1 MKKKLFVCSDIHS
14 AYTPWMEAL
23 NEAGFDEN
31 NDGHIIV
38 VCGDL
43 FDRMDETKEV
53 YNFTLDMIKR
63 GKLVY
68 CMGNHD
74 LLMRSMLNRGF
85 SLWYDT
91 HNGTEKTFYHLLNMY
106 SEKTNENKT
115 DVEIV
120 NELLQ
125 PLYSRMLNY
134 FETKH
139 YVFCHGFLPVVEQPD
154 GSHKINRHWRRASQK
169 NWENATWL
177 NGMDMVHDDG
187 LCLKDKTIV
196 MGHFHCSYGHSLYED
211 KGSEFGEDADFSP
224 YYYEDKLIAIDSCVA
239 HTGKINVLV
248 LEDELLDN
256 DKRGV

>member
-1 MKKKLFVCSDIHS
+1 MKKKLFVCSDLHS
-14 AYTPWMEAL
+14 AYTPWIKTL
-23 NEAGFDEN
+23 HEAGFDEN
-31 NDGHIIV
+31 NDDHLIV

-53 YNFTLDMIKR
+53 YEFALDMIKKD
-63 GKLVY
+63 KLIYV
-68 CMGNHD
+68 MGNHE
-74 LLMRSMLNRGF
+74 LLMQSMLDRGF
-85 SLWYDT
+85 ALWHDK
-91 HNGTEKTFYHLLNMY
+91 HNGTTKTYYQLLDAYADKM
-106 SEKTNENKT
+106 
-115 DVEIV
+115 DVEKGPNEIV
-120 NELLQ
+120 RELLQ
-125 PLYSRMLNY
+125 PLYDNMVNY

-154 GSHKINRHWRRASQK
+154 GSHKINRHWRRASRK
-169 NWENATWL
+169 NYENATWL
-177 NGMDMVHDDG
+177 NGMDMVHKG
-187 LCLKDKTIV
+187 LYLKDKVIV
-196 MGHFHCSYGHSLYED
+196 VGHFHSSYGHSLYED